1 MLRYQENNELH
12 RNFHGSTDNAMR
24 FVEKTCGLDALK
36 EVLRTTGRDVYKSI
50 REKLGRG
57 DASELI
63 EHLCWFYYRENAPF
77 KLEVSENEI
86 RFEVPECPAHKHM
99 KKMGLEPA
107 PFNCLQTEEVN
118 AGMCEGTPWTSTVE
132 HIGPDHCIQ
141 IFRKEPSK

>member
-50 REKLGRG
+50 REKLSRG

-63 EHLCWFYYRENAPF
+63 EHLFGGSEMLVWVLILDCAVLTWSCPKRVVNSADRFGTDKDVTRDFVLWIKVMAIAGRTDWFANLFR
-77 KLEVSENEI
+77 
-86 RFEVPECPAHKHM
+86 
-99 KKMGLEPA
+99 
-107 PFNCLQTEEVN
+107 
-118 AGMCEGTPWTSTVE
+118 TS
-132 HIGPDHCIQ
+132 HNI
-141 IFRKEPSK
+141 